1 MQKNHQECDNE
12 IITGFMPQLLNPDGT
27 VHKLCPV
34 RAFENY
40 IIKLHPDNHSLWLK
54 PLHKIPKDASSP
66 WYEKTTVGHNTHEK
80 FLSILSDKAKL
91 SQKYTNHCIRVTGVT
106 NLTRA
111 NFSAKQVMSITGHKS
126 VESLSIYQ
134 RVKEDEKLMM
144 GMCLTY
150 SLFNP
155 QKAKMIENNIEMP
168 QNAEVPA
175 IITPQ
180 QDLNQVP
187 PIQKLPALPLP
198 PPQQKDLVPLENAIV
213 PYQPPPKLSDSP
225 NFDLMALIAEAE
237 KEELSDQELLMAAT
251 QCESVVT
258 PEINNTMKATA
269 LMKKKPTTTSH
280 I

>member
-1 MQKNHQECDNE
+1 
-12 IITGFMPQLLNPDGT
+12 
-27 VHKLCPV
+27 
-34 RAFENY
+34 
-40 IIKLHPDNHSLWLK
+40 
-54 PLHKIPKDASSP
+54 
-66 WYEKTTVGHNTHEK
+66 
-80 FLSILSDKAKL
+80 
-91 SQKYTNHCIRVTGVT
+91 
-106 NLTRA
+106 
-111 NFSAKQVMSITGHKS
+111 MSITGHKS

-150 SLFNP
+150 SLFNKE
-155 QKAKMIENNIEMP
+155 KAKMIENNIEMP

-198 PPQQKDLVPLENAIV
+198 PSQQKDLVPLENAVV
-213 PYQPPPKLSDSP
+213 PYQPPPKFSDSP
-225 NFDLMALIAEAE
+225 NFDLMALIDEAE

-258 PEINNTMKATA
+258 PEINNTMKTRTV
-269 LMKKKPTTTSH
+269 MKKTPQPPPTFSGCTFGSIGTLNIH
-280 I
+280 IHKH